1 MSAHRTL
8 PKGRLER
15 VVKLARIGAET
26 GLGMV
31 TGRSTEKLAEQATT
45 VLSSM
50 RGLAAKVGQMA
61 STVEGVLPESMER
74 QFSSALARL
83 RDHTETSP
91 FSEIVGVIENE
102 LGAKLSELFPHFDPI
117 PIASASIGQV
127 HRATLSDGRCVAVKV
142 QHPGIESA
150 MESDLLNARL
160 IERLA
165 GTLVPGGLEA
175 DRVFDEVSARLREE
189 LDYRIEAAHQER
201 FARVHQLTPNAVIPA
216 VVTSHSA
223 RRVITTELVQGRTLE
238 QALLHASTEDRIGY
252 ATTLWRFVF
261 RSTLVAGEFNADPH
275 PGNFLFG
282 DVPKIAFLD
291 FGCVQRLTSSRRQ
304 QLRAVHQAAATRDE
318 KSFAQ
323 SVRDLLQTKRGA
335 FESLMLGFTRLA
347 FEPLFVSP
355 FRITRSYLRSLFA
368 YAQRSKLEFLRH
380 GAQATPFPP
389 ELAMNNRLQFGFYS
403 LLARLDVELDYAAL
417 QRQILLE
424 N

>member
-1 MSAHRTL
+1 MSVRRTL

-15 VVKLARIGAET
+15 VVKLARMGAET

-31 TGRSTEKLAEQATT
+31 TGRNTEKLAEQATT

-91 FSEIVGVIENE
+91 FPEVAEVIETE
-102 LGAKLSELFPHFDPI
+102 LGSKLSELFQSFEPT

-127 HRATLSDGRCVAVKV
+127 HRATLADGRIVAVKV

-165 GTLVPGGLEA
+165 GTLVPSGFGA

-189 LDYRIEAAHQER
+189 LDYRIEAAHQQR
-201 FARVHQLTPNAVIPA
+201 FARVHQRTANAIIPA
-216 VVTSHSA
+216 VITSHSA

-238 QALLHASTEDRIGY
+238 EALLEASASDRAGY
-252 ATTLWRFVF
+252 ATTLWKFVF
-261 RSTLVAGEFNADPH
+261 RSVLVAGEFNADPH
-275 PGNFLFG
+275 PGNFLFIE
-282 DVPKIAFLD
+282 VPKVAFLD
-291 FGCVQRLTSSRRQ
+291 FGCVQRLPRDKHQ
-304 QLRAVHQAAATRDE
+304 QLRAVHQAAALRDE
-318 KSFAQ
+318 TSFAKA
-323 SVRDLLQTKRGA
+323 VRDLLQTRSGP
-335 FESLMLGFTRLA
+335 FESLMIALVRQG
-347 FEPLFVSP
+347 FEPLFASP
-355 FRITRSYLRSLFA
+355 FRITRNYLRGLFN

-380 GAQATPFPP
+380 SAQSTPFPP
-389 ELAMNNRLQFGFYS
+389 QLAMNNRLQFGFYS